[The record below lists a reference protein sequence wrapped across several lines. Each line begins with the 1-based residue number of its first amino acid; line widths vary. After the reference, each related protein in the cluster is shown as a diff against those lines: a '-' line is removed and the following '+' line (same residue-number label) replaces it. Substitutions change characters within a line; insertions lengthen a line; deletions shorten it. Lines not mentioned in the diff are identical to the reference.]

1 MTLGAWGSWGQSDT
15 AWYLLTLRQCSP
27 NIGATIDL
35 DKRKCNCVMADEEIK
50 KRTFRCTDE
59 EWQKIV
65 EQAEKNGISANQYLI
80 GRVND
85 DYDNSNKFEKLADDI
100 SRILAGTRLLSYDL
114 IDRLNETH
122 SPEEIEHLIKR
133 SKGAYKQMKLEEEDD

>member
-1 MTLGAWGSWGQSDT
+1 
-15 AWYLLTLRQCSP
+15 
-27 NIGATIDL
+27 
-35 DKRKCNCVMADEEIK
+35 MADEEIK

-85 DYDNSNKFEKLADDI
+85 DYDNSNKFEKLANDI

-114 IDRLNETH
+114 IDRLNEEH
-122 SPEEIEHLIKR
+122 SEDMVGQFLER
-133 SKGAYKQMKLEEEDD
+133 SKGTYKQVNTEKKQG

>member
-1 MTLGAWGSWGQSDT
+1 
-15 AWYLLTLRQCSP
+15 
-27 NIGATIDL
+27 
-35 DKRKCNCVMADEEIK
+35 MADEEIK

-85 DYDNSNKFEKLADDI
+85 DYDNSNKLEKLAGDI
-100 SRILAGTRLLSYDL
+100 NRILAGTRLLSYDL
-114 IDRLNETH
+114 IDRLNVTH
-122 SPEEIEHLIKR
+122 SPEEIERLIRR
-133 SKGAYKQMKLEEEDD
+133 SKGAYKQIDLEEGDD